1 MRCSES
7 STPLT
12 ATAVTPPTVW
22 REGSIVAQFEAL
34 LFESALKPLAA
45 SLGFY
50 GEIVTGS
57 LAAGIAHSLERG
69 RV

>member
-7 STPLT
+7 PTPL
-12 ATAVTPPTVW
+12 AAPEAAPPAAS
-22 REGSIVAQFEAL
+22 RERPIVAQFEAL

-57 LAAGIAHSLERG
+57 LAAGIARSLERA
-69 RV
+69 RL